1 MCPDCTFYV
10 QPTLDVS
17 ADCNLVFATSLSA
30 MTSVSAMPLLLPSA
44 GLTGRFPD
52 VLPVVAAKFQT
63 LELRNTSLLQCNA
76 SHILAL
82 EECAN
87 GTVGSLRISCQ
98 VLAAD

>member
-1 MCPDCTFYV
+1 
-10 QPTLDVS
+10 
-17 ADCNLVFATSLSA
+17 
-30 MTSVSAMPLLLPSA
+30 MTSPSAMPLLLASA

-82 EECAN
+82 DDSAN
-87 GTVGSLRISCQ
+87 GTVGSLCISCQ
-98 VLAAD
+98 VSVADCTDLSSAAVSTHTLTACPAAFH